1 LLLGRELYVTL
12 SVVTKK
18 TNRATVAAGS
28 PEWMP
33 CERCG
38 THFKVR
44 PNLPGRRKRYCSPAC
59 RTAAY
64 RDAHTPGDAQRRQDV
79 LQQVLLL
86 RGVDLAAIRTRLSLM
101 DGDAL
106 AELARHAARLT
117 AAVVPPEPAAT
128 AAAAAKPVDQDPLFS
143 VTDTPATE
151 TAVRPAPV
159 PLAPAGVVVGGLRPT
174 AEQVAIIDACVTGQ
188 NLVIEAGAGTGKTS
202 TLRMAAT
209 KMRGR
214 GLYIAFSRAI
224 AGDAKKSF
232 PRNVS
237 CSTAHSLAFR
247 AVGHQYKKRLDGPRM
262 PAHQAAVLLG
272 IDTAFVVS
280 KEHTIEAP
288 QLARLA
294 LETVAGYCRTADDE
308 IGLQHVPE
316 VNGVDGLA
324 AAALA
329 ETVLPYAV
337 DAWADLRRLDGRLK
351 FQHDHYLKIWAL
363 GRPHLAAD
371 FVLFDEAQDADPL
384 IASVVQA
391 QGCQLIA
398 VGDECQAIY
407 GWRGAVDALA
417 TWPAQQRLY
426 LSQSWRFGPAIADE
440 ANKWLSLLNARLRL
454 SGNPHLGST
463 VAGLDRP
470 KAILCRTN
478 AEAMSQAMAA
488 MDDGQ
493 RAGLVGGGATIRKMA
508 EAAQKLQSGQRTDHP
523 ELFAFKTWAEVQEY
537 VRHDQAGKDLAV
549 FVRLIDEFGAE
560 EIIVAADRLS
570 DERYAEVVISTAHKA
585 KGREWPTVKIGND
598 FRQPSAGE
606 NGTPGRVP
614 RGEAMLAYVAVT
626 RAKQTLDRGG
636 LAWID
641 DQLAGV
647 ASARPGSRRRG
658 NMFDDDSRAVF
669 LSQDG

>member
-1 LLLGRELYVTL
+1 MLG
-12 SVVTKK
+12 VTKK
-18 TNRATVAAGS
+18 TDRATIWQGS
-28 PEWMP
+28 PEQMP
-33 CERCG
+33 CEVCG
-38 THFKVR
+38 EDFRVR
-44 PNLPGRRKRYCSPAC
+44 LNKPGRRKRYCSPAC
-59 RTAAY
+59 RMAAY
-64 RDAHTPGDAQRRQDV
+64 RAARAPGDTQRREQV
-79 LQQVLLL
+79 LGQLLLL
-86 RGVDLAAIRTRLSLM
+86 RGADLAAVRARLSLLQ
-101 DGDAL
+101 GEAL
-106 AELARHAARLT
+106 AELARHADRLA
-117 AAVVPPEPAAT
+117 AAVVPPEADVP
-128 AAAAAKPVDQDPLFS
+128 AAAAAGTLDRDPLFS
-143 VTDTPATE
+143 VTDSPVTE
-151 TAVRPAPV
+151 TAARPKPV

-174 AEQVAIIDACVTGQ
+174 AEQQAIIDACVTGQ

-209 KMRGR
+209 KMGGR
-214 GLYIAFSRAI
+214 GLYIAFNRAI

-237 CSTAHSLAFR
+237 CSTAHSLAYR
-247 AVGHQYKKRLDGPRM
+247 AVGHQYKHRLNGPRM
-262 PAHQAAVLLG
+262 PAHQSAQLLG
-272 IDTAFVVS
+272 ITGSWAASREVS
-280 KEHTIEAP
+280 IEAP

-294 LETVAGYCRTADDE
+294 LDTVAGYCRTADDE
-308 IGLQHVPE
+308 LGLQHVPE

-329 ETVLPYAV
+329 EVVLPYAV
-337 DAWADLRRLDGRLK
+337 AAWADLRRIDGRLK
-351 FQHDHYLKIWAL
+351 FAHDHYLKIWAL
-363 GRPHLAAD
+363 GRPSLQAD

-391 QGCQLIA
+391 QDCQLIA

-426 LSQSWRFGPAIADE
+426 LSQSWRFGPAVADE
-440 ANKWLSLLNARLRL
+440 ANKWLSLLHAKLRL
-454 SGNPHLGST
+454 SGNPHLAST

-478 AEAMSQAMAA
+478 GEAMSQAMAA
-488 MDDGQ
+488 MDDGR

-508 EAAQKLQSGQRTDHP
+508 EAAQRLQSGRRTDHP
-523 ELFAFKTWAEVQEY
+523 ELFAFQTWAEVQEY

-549 FVRLIDEFGAE
+549 FVRLIDDFGAE
-560 EIIVAADRLS
+560 EIIHAADRLS
-570 DERYAEVVISTAHKA
+570 DERYADLVISTAHKA
-585 KGREWPTVKIGND
+585 KGREWDTVKIGND

-606 NGTPGRVP
+606 NGAPGRVP

-626 RAKQTLDRGG
+626 RAKKTLDRGG

-647 ASARPGSRRRG
+647 TTSAGRGRGRRR
-658 NMFDDDSRAVF
+658 NLFDDDSRAVF
-669 LSQDG
+669 FSQG